1 MGADIKSLR
10 IRIRS
15 VDSTLHLTKAMGLV
29 AASKIRRATRT
40 MNQSRQYAS
49 AMEDVVSVLRSSP
62 ECERTPYMQP
72 AGEGTRLVVIAG
84 DRGLAGGYNANVFR
98 LAATEPD
105 AEVIPIGKRACERW
119 DKPVVSS
126 EKFPAAD
133 AKKLAD
139 ELCRDFLDGKFARL
153 GILYTR
159 YRSMMSQEATLL
171 WVLPLEKQEKQVQP
185 EKGEKAEAAPLF
197 EPDEQTVLNA
207 AVPTYVSGLL
217 AACVRE
223 SFACEVAARRMAM
236 DSAGKNAQEM
246 IDNLQL
252 QYNRARQSAIT
263 QEITE
268 IVAGSGL

>member
-10 IRIRS
+10 SRIRS

-40 MNQSRQYAS
+40 MNQSREYAS
-49 AMEDVVSVLRSSP
+49 AMEDVVAVLRSSP

-72 AGEGTRLVVIAG
+72 SGTGTRLIVIAG

-105 AEVIPIGKRACERW
+105 AEIIPIGKRACERW
-119 DKPVVSS
+119 GKPVVSS

-133 AKKLAD
+133 AKKQAD
-139 ELCRDFLDGKFARL
+139 EQCRDFLDGKFGKL

-159 YRSMMSQEATLL
+159 YKSMMSQEATLL
-171 WVLPLEKQEKQVQP
+171 WVLPLVKNE
-185 EKGEKAEAAPLF
+185 EKGEGAAPIF
-197 EPDEQTVLNA
+197 EPNEQAVLNA
-207 AVPTYVSGLL
+207 AVPTYVGGLL
-217 AACVRE
+217 AACVKE
-223 SFACEVAARRMAM
+223 SYACEVAARRMAM

-246 IDNLQL
+246 IENLQL
-252 QYNRARQSAIT
+252 QYNRARQNSIT